1 MNKNELWNAFMGGS
15 SSNIQEG
22 LILRLKANEEANEND
37 IIFVGGSTFLVAELI
52 KFMKSWREKL
62 NINKSFV
69 VKKLDNN
76 FSDMKVGENMLI
88 ATPKI
93 IDEYINQIPKGINVN
108 IKTLRKDLALT
119 YNADTTCPVTTGI
132 FLRIVSEAAY
142 EDFLIKFIFWRVID
156 HESKTASKLACGGHH
171 LKSPQYLVKK
181 D

>member
-1 MNKNELWNAFMGGS
+1 MGF
-15 SSNIQEG
+15 I
-22 LILRLKANEEANEND
+22 ILASMR
-37 IIFVGGSTFLVAELI
+37 
-52 KFMKSWREKL
+52 KSWKEKL
-62 NINKSFV
+62 NIDKPYA

-93 IDEYINQIPKGINVN
+93 VDEYIKQIPKGINVN

-142 EDFLIKFIFWRVID
+142 EDLLNGEKNITPFWRVVD
-156 HESKTASKLACGGHH
+156 HESKTASKLACGINFI
-171 LKSPQYLVKK
+171 KK
-181 D
+181 RRREENII

>member
-1 MNKNELWNAFMGGS
+1 MKN
-15 SSNIQEG
+15 
-22 LILRLKANEEANEND
+22 
-37 IIFVGGSTFLVAELI
+37 
-52 KFMKSWREKL
+52 WREKL
-62 NINKSFV
+62 NNNKSFV
-69 VKKLDNN
+69 VKKLDKN

-142 EDFLIKFIFWRVID
+142 EDFLNGEKNITPFWRVVD
-156 HESKTASKLACGGHH
+156 HESKTASKLACGI
-171 LKSPQYLVKK
+171 YFIKK
-181 D
+181 RRRKENII

>member
-1 MNKNELWNAFMGGS
+1 MGFV
-15 SSNIQEG
+15 
-22 LILRLKANEEANEND
+22 ILA
-37 IIFVGGSTFLVAELI
+37 
-52 KFMKSWREKL
+52 FMKSWREKL

-76 FSDMKVGENMLI
+76 FSDMKEGENMLI

-142 EDFLIKFIFWRVID
+142 EDFLNGEKNITPFWRVLD
-156 HESKTASKLACGGHH
+156 HESKTASKLACGINFI
-171 LKSPQYLVKK
+171 KK
-181 D
+181 RRREENII